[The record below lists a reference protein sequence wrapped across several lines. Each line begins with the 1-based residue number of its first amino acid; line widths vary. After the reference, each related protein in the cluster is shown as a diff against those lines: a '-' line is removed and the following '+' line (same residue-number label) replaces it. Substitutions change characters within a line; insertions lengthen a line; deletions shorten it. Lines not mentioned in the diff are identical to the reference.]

1 MLRSWFLPALAA
13 GLIIPAIARADDPV
27 PPKSSLDR
35 LEAAVKKLDE
45 KVTTAQNDIIS
56 LSEKLRKL
64 EAKSA
69 SANDLIDVS
78 SAIADL
84 RKDIERLRQD
94 LVRTSAKP
102 APNGYQQM
110 PGYPTI
116 PGTQTG
122 PTESLRVA
130 NGTLRLINE
139 FAFPQEVVV
148 NGQTVP
154 LDPGQTADVNVP
166 AGVFSFQVLSKDLT
180 PRIRQLAAGTV
191 YTVRIR

>member
-27 PPKSSLDR
+27 PPKTPQER

-45 KVTTAQNDIIS
+45 KVTKVENDIVS
-56 LSEKLRKL
+56 LNEKLRGL
-64 EAKSA
+64 EKRSA
-69 SANDLIDVS
+69 SANDLIDMT

-84 RKDIERLRQD
+84 RKDIDKLRQD

-102 APNGYQQM
+102 APNGYGQV
-110 PGYPTI
+110 PGYQPM
-116 PGTQTG
+116 PGTQPG
-122 PTESLRVA
+122 PSESLRVA

-139 FAFPQEVVV
+139 FAFPQEVVL
-148 NGQTVP
+148 NGQTFP
-154 LDPGQTADVNVP
+154 LEPGQTADITMP
-166 AGVFSFQVLSKDLT
+166 AGVFSFQVLSKDLS
-180 PRIRQLAAGTV
+180 PRTRQLAAGTV